1 MVLRFVA
8 VFEQLQHQ
16 HTRVNYR
23 TEESNFKMFCNE
35 TLCCG
40 NMQLTLGAIWQ
51 RYQFATFASPGYR
64 RSWRSRGG
72 TLEGYVGALTYYH
85 IGAGRVVQ
93 YVGWHCCGGPGH
105 VCTRMRRYKVLRRHI
120 IHTQCGTANQWI
132 VRRVQI
138 HSQFVCGDEVV
149 CMKEKNVGKNIV
161 IRLFKLLVLKLGI
174 LSVQPLS
181 SN

>member
-1 MVLRFVA
+1 
-8 VFEQLQHQ
+8 
-16 HTRVNYR
+16 
-23 TEESNFKMFCNE
+23 
-35 TLCCG
+35 
-40 NMQLTLGAIWQ
+40 MQLTLGAIWQ

-120 IHTQCGTANQWI
+120 IHTQCGTAT
-132 VRRVQI
+132 
-138 HSQFVCGDEVV
+138 SELCGGFRYIASLFAV
-149 CMKEKNVGKNIV
+149 MKS
-161 IRLFKLLVLKLGI
+161 FA
-174 LSVQPLS
+174 
-181 SN
+181 